1 MPGMPGTRKMPGMPG
16 LDTYNWEVPRSR
28 SMPRSNGS
36 APIQSAR
43 QPPLIGK
50 TPTLNS
56 KFLPQGS
63 GGIVAGKTS
72 ALLQGGG
79 TPVEPSSL
87 SGIKPVTQNPRPV
100 ASAAASVVPSPE
112 KPMAPAAGSIP
123 VNFHRKTV
131 SLLEEYFSVRML
143 DEALQCVE
151 ELKAP
156 AYHSEVVK
164 EAIFLALEKSPPC
177 VEPVIKLL
185 EYLLNKNVLA
195 ARDIGTGCLL
205 YGSMLDDIGIDLPKA
220 PNNFGEVLGQLVL
233 AGGLDFKVVKEVLKK
248 VEDDS
253 FQTVI
258 FGAAMRIINSSPSG
272 QQLVA
277 VQGADIQDCERRIIP
292 ARSIFDKIPTKDTV
306 SWNSIILAY
315 TNAGDMVEAQ
325 KLFNEM
331 PAKDVITWNTMVR
344 GYIHNQLYA
353 VAADLFEEMQAAN
366 VKPDFLTM
374 TSVLSAC
381 AHLGSLERGTKAHIY
396 AKNQCLDSSPHV
408 TTALIVMYAKCGSI
422 LNALE
427 VFYKSQFKD
436 IYCWNATI
444 SALSLHGY
452 GSAALE
458 LFDKMVESCIMPDDI
473 TFIGLL
479 SACSH
484 AGLVE
489 DGCKLFNSM
498 EKAFGITP
506 KREHYGCMVDLLGR
520 AKLLNQA
527 FQLIQAMPFEPG
539 QSILGAL
546 LSACVIN
553 RDLDTGEK
561 VMKLYFDSTSQLSD
575 GEFMMFANLYASCG
589 KWEEAKMWREKMNDS
604 GIAKTAGC
612 SIVELNGRF
621 HQFLAGEI
629 GIDLKP

>member
-1 MPGMPGTRKMPGMPG
+1 MAFLAYSFICLSPVLDDSRSWNKNIKKQVLKGNVEKAILTYINMQELGSQADNYTFPILLKAAGNHSSSCIGFALHGVTIKTGFCGHAFVQTALLNMYSSLGFIDDACKVFEKMPVK
-16 LDTYNWEVPRSR
+16 DV
-28 SMPRSNGS
+28 
-36 APIQSAR
+36 
-43 QPPLIGK
+43 
-50 TPTLNS
+50 
-56 KFLPQGS
+56 
-63 GGIVAGKTS
+63 VAW
-72 ALLQGGG
+72 
-79 TPVEPSSL
+79 
-87 SGIKPVTQNPRPV
+87 N
-100 ASAAASVVPSPE
+100 
-112 KPMAPAAGSIP
+112 
-123 VNFHRKTV
+123 
-131 SLLEEYFSVRML
+131 
-143 DEALQCVE
+143 
-151 ELKAP
+151 
-156 AYHSEVVK
+156 
-164 EAIFLALEKSPPC
+164 
-177 VEPVIKLL
+177 
-185 EYLLNKNVLA
+185 
-195 ARDIGTGCLL
+195 
-205 YGSMLDDIGIDLPKA
+205 SMLDAYTSSGRMDNATELFDSMPLKDLS
-220 PNNFGEVLGQLVL
+220 
-233 AGGLDFKVVKEVLKK
+233 
-248 VEDDS
+248 S
-253 FQTVI
+253 FNIMV
-258 FGAAMRIINSSPSG
+258 SG
-272 QQLVA
+272 YGSV
-277 VQGADIQDCERRIIP
+277 GRIIP
-292 ARSIFDKIPTKDTV
+292 ARSIFDKISSKDTV

-315 TNAGDMVEAQ
+315 TNVGDMVEAQ

-353 VAADLFEEMQAAN
+353 VAADLFEEMQAAK

-396 AKNQCLDSSPHV
+396 AKNHCLDSSPHV

-452 GSAALE
+452 GSAVLE

-629 GIDLKP
+629 GNDLKP